1 MCDWAKNFTFVPSN
15 LHFMETIKQLQQDFA
30 DFLAKTNFNGQPKE
44 LYEPIAYTIL
54 QSGKRLR
61 PMLCLLANEMFGGD
75 EQQALWPALALET
88 FHNFT
93 LIHDDIMD
101 KAPMRRGMPTVYQ
114 KWNADIAILSGDA
127 MLAKAFQFALKPKKG
142 AELAQQLGKVAIEIC
157 EGQQMDLNFETLGD
171 VTIDEY
177 LEMIRLKTAVLLAT
191 ALQMGATVGDATTTD
206 IQHLY
211 DFGINMG
218 MSFQLQDDILD
229 LYSDVEVF
237 GKRHGGDI
245 AENKKTYLYLK
256 ALELASE
263 KDRKR
268 LAHLFT
274 LRIDHDAEEKI
285 EEVQA
290 IYDRLHVKEA
300 VEQVIAEYDQK
311 ALAALKAVSLPEE
324 KKTHLRNYAELL
336 SGRKK

>member
-114 KWNADIAILSGDA
+114 KWNSDIAILSGDA
-127 MLAKAFQFALKPKKG
+127 MLAMAFQFAQKPKKG
-142 AELAQQLGKVAIEIC
+142 AELAQQLGRVAIEIC
-157 EGQQMDLNFETLGD
+157 EGQQMDLNFETQKEVGIED
-171 VTIDEY
+171 Y

-191 ALQMGATVGDATTTD
+191 ALQMGATVAGAKETD

-211 DFGINMG
+211 NFGINIG

-229 LYSDVEVF
+229 LYSDVATF

-245 AENKKTYLYLK
+245 ADNKKTYLYLK

-268 LAHLFT
+268 LEHLFT
-274 LRIDHDAEEKI
+274 LRMDHDEEEKI

-290 IYDRLHVKEA
+290 IYDRLKVKEA
-300 VEQVIAEYDQK
+300 SEQVMLDYDRK
-311 ALAALKAVSLPEE
+311 ALAELDAIDLPEE
-324 KKTHLRNYAELL
+324 HKIHLKTYAELL